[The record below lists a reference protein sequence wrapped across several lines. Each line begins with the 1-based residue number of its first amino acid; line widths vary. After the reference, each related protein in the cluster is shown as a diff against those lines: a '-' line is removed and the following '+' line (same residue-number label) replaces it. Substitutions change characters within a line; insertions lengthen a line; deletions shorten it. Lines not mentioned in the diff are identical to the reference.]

1 MQRDPRV
8 LRQPVVD
15 VVVLVG
21 VVVVE
26 HDVQSP
32 PRVGLGDELEEIE
45 ELGLAVAVIAAV
57 SHRASRDLKRGEQAG
72 GAVALVVMG
81 GLLGQTG
88 PDREDRLG
96 AVQRLDLGLLS
107 THRTIA
113 LRGGSR

>member
-1 MQRDPRV
+1 MQRDPGV
-8 LRQPVVD
+8 FGEPLVD

-21 VVVVE
+21 VVVIE

-32 PRVGLGDELEEIE
+32 ARVGLGDQLEEVQ
-45 ELGLAVAVIAAV
+45 ELRFAVTVMATVGDLTGRDLQGGEQGGRAVAF
-57 SHRASRDLKRGEQAG
+57 
-72 GAVALVVMG
+72 VVMG
-81 GLLGQTG
+81 RLLGQSG
-88 PDREDRLG
+88 PDRQDRLG